1 MLSEQQCKLIEKG
14 LSEDVEP
21 RKVAAYLCLHM
32 GLTLAEIC
40 ALRRSDIDLSSGTL
54 AINHVFARSE
64 EGRGQASTLFP
75 SEVQR
80 GLPIPPHAL
89 RYLSAHIGLYKSGSC
104 FIISGDTELPAPHL
118 MQNILTGIC
127 AKYRIAEAVS
137 ATDLR
142 NSFIRRCLEAGIDL
156 YSLCWFIGIRQ
167 PNGIVKKFS
176 EYMKV
181 KPESFAVTEQFSS
194 DYTPPIPLLPKEP
207 KRMNLL
213 ILGAGSQGAVV
224 KEIADAMGVFQEIA
238 YVDDDPK
245 NKLAIDRCGN
255 YEQYVNHYPIAIPSF
270 GNCELRAQWADKLE
284 KAGFILPLLIHP
296 MATVSP
302 SATLS
307 EAVVVEAKAII
318 AAGVHVGRNCII
330 STGAVLEKSST
341 VEPDA
346 HVGSAC
352 TVTKGSVVPKFSR
365 VPAGRVFEQSSRAM
379 RANA

>member
-32 GLTLAEIC
+32 GLALAEIC
-40 ALRRSDIDLSSGTL
+40 ALRRSDIDLSSETL
-54 AINHVFARSE
+54 ATSHVLARPNEGSVKAFA
-64 EGRGQASTLFP
+64 LFP

-80 GLPIPPHAL
+80 GLPIPPHVL
-89 RYLSAHIGLYKSGSC
+89 RYLSAHIDLYESDSC
-104 FIISGDTELPAPHL
+104 FIISGDTEPPAPHL

-127 AKYRIAEAVS
+127 AKYRIAGAVS

-142 NSFIRRCLEAGIDL
+142 NAFIRRCLEVGIDL

-167 PNGIVKKFS
+167 PNSIVKKFS
-176 EYMKV
+176 EYMKI

-194 DYTPPIPLLPKEP
+194 DYTPPIPSLPKEP

-224 KEIADAMGVFQEIA
+224 KEIAEALGIFHEIVFL
-238 YVDDDPK
+238 DDDLK

-255 YEQYVNHYPIAIPSF
+255 YERYVNRYPIAIPSF
-270 GNCELRAQWADKLE
+270 GNCELRAHWADKLE
-284 KAGFILPLLIHP
+284 TAGFILPLLIHP

-302 SATLS
+302 SATLA
-307 EAVVVEAKAII
+307 EAVVIEAKAII

-330 STGAVLEKSST
+330 SAGAVLEKSST
-341 VEPDA
+341 VEPNA

-352 TVTKGSVVPKFSR
+352 TVTKGSVIPAFSR
-365 VPAGRVFEQSSRAM
+365 VPAGRVFEQSSRAA
-379 RANA
+379 RADA

>member
-14 LSEDVEP
+14 LSEDVEH

-40 ALRRSDIDLSSGTL
+40 ALRRSDIDLSSSNLT
-54 AINHVFARSE
+54 INHVLARSE
-64 EGRGQASTLFP
+64 EGSGKPPALFP
-75 SEVQR
+75 SVVQR
-80 GLPIPPHAL
+80 GLPIPSHVL
-89 RYLSAHIGLYKSGSC
+89 RYLGSYIGLYKSDSC

-127 AKYRIAEAVS
+127 TKYHIAEAVS

-142 NSFIRRCLEAGIDL
+142 NVFIRRCLEAGIDL

-176 EYMKV
+176 KYMKI
-181 KPESFAVTEQFSS
+181 KPESFAITERFSS
-194 DYTPPIPLLPKEP
+194 DYTRHTPLLPKEP

-213 ILGAGSQGAVV
+213 ILGAGSQGSVV
-224 KEIADAMGVFQEIA
+224 KEIADAMGVFHNIA
-238 YVDDDPK
+238 YLDDDPK
-245 NKLAIDRCGN
+245 NKLAIDRCGS
-255 YEQYVNHYPIAIPSF
+255 YEKYINRFPIAIPSF

-302 SATLS
+302 SATLA
-307 EAVVVEAKAII
+307 EAVVIEAKAII

-330 STGAVLEKSST
+330 SAGAVLEKSST
-341 VEPDA
+341 VEPN
-346 HVGSAC
+346 VLIGSAC
-352 TVTKGSVVPKFSR
+352 TIMKGSVIPEFSR
-365 VPAGRVFEQSSRAM
+365 MPAGRVFEQNSRAL
-379 RANA
+379 RADV